1 MTDSEFD
8 VLDELYFVISFKE
21 LLQYVSMT
29 EWELKEVLH
38 CMLQKKWIKC
48 LSSPDYELSGNE
60 LDFENYYNTY
70 YYLATK
76 AGLLAHNT
84 R

>member
-8 VLDELYFVISFKE
+8 VLDELYFVQSFKDIE
-21 LLQYVSMT
+21 QLVVMP
-29 EWELKEVLH
+29 EKVLKNVLYE
-38 CMLQKKWIKC
+38 MLQKKWIKC
-48 LSSPDYELSGNE
+48 LASPDQELTNSE
-60 LDFENYYNTY
+60 LDFENHYNTY

-76 AGLLAHNT
+76 TGLLAHNT